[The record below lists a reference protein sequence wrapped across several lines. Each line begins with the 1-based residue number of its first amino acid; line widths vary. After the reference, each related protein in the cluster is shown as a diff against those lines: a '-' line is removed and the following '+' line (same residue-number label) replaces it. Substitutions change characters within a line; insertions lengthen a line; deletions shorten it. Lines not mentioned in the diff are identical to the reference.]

1 MVKPISIAFTSIV
14 VDLSDSDSIIDFIL
28 GITSNISTI
37 EYFKCYYL
45 KKSIPQNESE
55 VFDKLIIPFLITTST
70 NIKDDKVRTF
80 KRVMFGWSEEV
91 TSEHRHFEGILC
103 NKNGTFYPRQ
113 NRIHYGSL
121 HSNLFV
127 DNILPIF
134 DDNSNMI
141 DNIFKHD
148 FPSEGNLISILQ
160 KHICLLQFPHNLK
173 FRRALTKDNAFFN
186 IIIPTLELYVN
197 V

>member
-80 KRVMFGWSEEV
+80 KRVTFGW
-91 TSEHRHFEGILC
+91 
-103 NKNGTFYPRQ
+103 
-113 NRIHYGSL
+113 
-121 HSNLFV
+121 
-127 DNILPIF
+127 
-134 DDNSNMI
+134 
-141 DNIFKHD
+141 
-148 FPSEGNLISILQ
+148 
-160 KHICLLQFPHNLK
+160 
-173 FRRALTKDNAFFN
+173 
-186 IIIPTLELYVN
+186 
-197 V
+197 